1 MEDAEN
7 TEIMGKLWTKEM
19 KGVKGK
25 DESGERINVKRLV
38 RTKRKKIKQKQQME
52 KQIKKKQNE
61 LTVVHSVKSIWV
73 TFKKN
78 KRKKTKRKRKNKTK
92 NEIRKRKRKTKGK
105 TK

>member
-38 RTKRKKIKQKQQME
+38 RTKRKKKQK
-52 KQIKKKQNE
+52 
-61 LTVVHSVKSIWV
+61 
-73 TFKKN
+73 
-78 KRKKTKRKRKNKTK
+78 
-92 NEIRKRKRKTKGK
+92 
-105 TK
+105 